1 MVSLLIGGVR
11 PIERNLPNWVFES
24 PRPDAGGSS
33 LHNMDR
39 IWQWAWNRYA
49 PRYSWAVYGF
59 AFLVSLPVF
68 LLLTL
73 PIVAFEKSDR
83 YLAAAVLTV
92 AAIVVAEAQSAVTI
106 RREMRLIEQWAA
118 GQNVDR
124 ATTLEGA
131 SLVQSMESNQ
141 ALQASTLV
149 GRDLLVAASQVT
161 TTFEPA
167 SMTRSTQLVW
177 RDAICLAVLAVAV
190 GAIAGASG
198 WRLV

>member
-1 MVSLLIGGVR
+1 MPYEVALIGS
-11 PIERNLPNWVFES
+11 EYEENL
-24 PRPDAGGSS
+24 S
-33 LHNMDR
+33 L
-39 IWQWAWNRYA
+39 
-49 PRYSWAVYGF
+49 
-59 AFLVSLPVF
+59 
-68 LLLTL
+68 
-73 PIVAFEKSDR
+73 R

-131 SLVQSMESNQ
+131 YLCSRLVSS
-141 ALQASTLV
+141 
-149 GRDLLVAASQVT
+149 
-161 TTFEPA
+161 
-167 SMTRSTQLVW
+167 QLVW

>member
-1 MVSLLIGGVR
+1 MVSPLISGVR

-59 AFLVSLPVF
+59 AFVVSLPVF

-124 ATTLEGA
+124 ATTLEGTYLC
-131 SLVQSMESNQ
+131 SLGRKWGVGFMWTEAVIYSAISM
-141 ALQASTLV
+141 ALAYRGWGS
-149 GRDLLVAASQVT
+149 
-161 TTFEPA
+161 
-167 SMTRSTQLVW
+167 
-177 RDAICLAVLAVAV
+177 DARAEQPSA
-190 GAIAGASG
+190 
-198 WRLV
+198 